1 MDRRGEWHS
10 PGSPGI
16 WVAIVGIPRSGGIRA
31 IVWIPGFGGIWGV
44 NDGRWRTGSMP
55 LTPTVFIVVLITQL
69 LIPTLLNIDLLDD
82 THLSDDRRVGLTGL

>member
-31 IVWIPGFGGIWGV
+31 IVWIPGFGGIWAIDMIRVWGDLGGERWLLANRV
-44 NDGRWRTGSMP
+44 NAIDPYGIHRC
-55 LTPTVFIVVLITQL
+55 FNY
-69 LIPTLLNIDLLDD
+69 PTLN
-82 THLSDDRRVGLTGL
+82 TNPFKY